1 MRTASQLPLISTQE
15 GAGGVLWLGDIHF
28 PSIGNLPGIGP
39 ALSLASPP
47 VQICTRRP
55 RNSAGGRCFPLR
67 GIETK
72 MPNPGLFDDE
82 NPEWTDEMFARS
94 VPFSGLPQDLQTLLS
109 GEKHVKPDAETPSK
123 RRPAA

>member
-1 MRTASQLPLISTQE
+1 
-15 GAGGVLWLGDIHF
+15 
-28 PSIGNLPGIGP
+28 
-39 ALSLASPP
+39 
-47 VQICTRRP
+47 
-55 RNSAGGRCFPLR
+55 
-67 GIETK
+67 
-72 MPNPGLFDDE
+72 LFDDE